1 MQVLVLWLAR
11 WGHVLSAALWVGGYA
26 ALVLGVLPL
35 MRRGHTPALSVLAER
50 LVQVMTGAGVS
61 TMVFGLLLVTRTRG
75 FASFGRGEW
84 GGIVISCIVI
94 AVLLFGI
101 GDGALRPAI
110 RRYAASGELG
120 RAGGAATLGFALA
133 ALAVGLMTR
142 ALYATT

>member
-35 MRRGHTPALSVLAER
+35 MRRGHTPALAALAER
-50 LVQVMTGAGVS
+50 LVRVMTGAGVA
-61 TMVFGLLLVTRTRG
+61 TIGFGLLLVARTRG
-75 FASFGRGEW
+75 FASFGQGEW

-94 AVLLFGI
+94 ATVLMGI

-110 RRYAASGELG
+110 RRYTASGELG
-120 RAGGAATLGFALA
+120 RAGAAATLGFALS

-142 ALYATT
+142 ALYATS